1 MTAMLVRRAAHADL
15 AAIVA
20 LLADD
25 PLGAGRD
32 DPALPLDP
40 GYAAAFAAIAA
51 DPHQFL
57 AVATIG
63 EETVGT
69 LHLTFIPGLARRG
82 AWRADIKAVRIASA
96 RRGQGLGRQL
106 LDWAVEQSRTRGCA
120 IVQLASGTD
129 RTDAHR
135 FYEQAGFIPSHVGY
149 KLALA

>member
-1 MTAMLVRRAAHADL
+1 MNAMLVRRAARADL

-32 DPALPLDP
+32 SPALPLDP
-40 GYAAAFAAIAA
+40 CYAAAFDAITA
-51 DPHQFL
+51 DPHQLL
-57 AVATIG
+57 AVATVG

-120 IVQLASGTD
+120 TVQLASGTD

-135 FYEQAGFIPSHVGY
+135 FYERAGFAPTHVGY
-149 KLALA
+149 KRALP